1 MDSVLP
7 LGEFILAFAAFLAS
21 HRLPMHP
28 QVRGVLTNR
37 LGTHGF
43 LLAYSAL
50 SVLLLGW
57 VFGAAGR
64 APYIPL
70 WGTSPALAHLAL
82 VAMAMAFLLACLT
95 LGRPNPFS
103 FGGARN
109 DHFNPARPGM
119 VRLTRHPLL
128 AALALWSGAH
138 LLANGDGVH
147 VLLFGSFLLFSIA
160 GYRVLD
166 RRCRD
171 RMGPSWRALADAV
184 AAAPLSAALFPLGPT
199 ILRAMLAF
207 LLLGL
212 VLLLHPL
219 LFGVDPLGAYFLP

>member
-1 MDSVLP
+1 MDSMWPV
-7 LGEFILAFAAFLAS
+7 GEFILAFTVFLVS
-21 HRLPMHP
+21 HRLPAHP
-28 QVRGVLTNR
+28 HVRRMLTDR
-37 LGTHGF
+37 LGTRGF

-50 SVLLLGW
+50 SILLLGW
-57 VFGAAGR
+57 VFVAAGR

-70 WGTSPALAHLAL
+70 WETGPLLAHLAL
-82 VAMAMAFLLACLT
+82 VAMVGAFLLACLS

-109 DHFNPARPGM
+109 DRFDPAQPGL

-147 VLLFGSFLLFSIA
+147 VLLFGSFLLFSMA
-160 GYRVLD
+160 GRRVLD
-166 RRCRD
+166 RRCRQ
-171 RMGPSWRALADAV
+171 RMGATWQVLADAV
-184 AAAPLSAALFPLGPT
+184 AAAPLSATLFPLGPT
-199 ILRAMLAF
+199 VLRTILAF
-207 LLLGL
+207 VLLGL

>member
-1 MDSVLP
+1 MDSVWP
-7 LGEFILAFAAFLAS
+7 VGEFILAFAAFLVS
-21 HRLPMHP
+21 HRLPAHP
-28 QVRGVLTNR
+28 NVRRVLTGR
-37 LGTHGF
+37 FGTRGF

-50 SVLLLGW
+50 SILLLGW
-57 VFGAAGR
+57 VFAAAAR

-70 WGTSPALAHLAL
+70 WETGPVLAHLAL
-82 VAMAMAFLLACLT
+82 LAMAAAFLLACLS

-103 FGGARN
+103 FGGMHN
-109 DHFNPARPGM
+109 DRFDPAKPGI

-160 GYRVLD
+160 GSRVMD
-166 RRCRD
+166 RRSRD
-171 RMGPSWRALADAV
+171 RMGEHWQALADAV
-184 AAAPLSAALFPLGPT
+184 ETAPLCAVLFPLGPT
-199 ILRAMLAF
+199 LLRGILAF
-207 LLLGL
+207 ALLVLL
-212 VLLLHPL
+212 LLLHPL

>member
-1 MDSVLP
+1 MDSVFSV
-7 LGEFILAFAAFLAS
+7 GELLLAFTVFLVS
-21 HRLPMHP
+21 HRLPAHP
-28 QVRGVLTNR
+28 KVRGVLTDR
-37 LGTHGF
+37 LGVRGF
-43 LLAYSAL
+43 VLAYSAL

-57 VFGAAGR
+57 VFAAAGR

-70 WGTSPALAHLAL
+70 WETGPALAHLAL
-82 VAMAMAFLLACLT
+82 VAMAAAFLLACLS

-103 FGGARN
+103 FGGACN
-109 DHFNPARPGM
+109 DRFDPARPGM

-171 RMGPSWRALADAV
+171 RMGPSWQVLADAV
-184 AAAPLSAALFPLGPT
+184 AAAPLSAALSPPGPT
-199 ILRAMLAF
+199 LLRGFVAF
-207 LLLGL
+207 FLLGL